1 MDYHRS
7 GNRLFSCE
15 KVMGGAS
22 AAFENLV
29 LAGKGGLIAFLL
41 ALAIVNA
48 HTEYVEKNPRKFI
61 IDAVATGGFGALAA
75 VWLTATRGRL
85 DLWVNHLIFALM
97 LFFLYHVCREFAG
110 YFTIFGNEKM
120 TAAEM
125 KEKKALKWPI
135 LSIGIVAALAAVV
148 LAGMARVVPDF
159 SEGIFKGFSG
169 WKIPFAIETF
179 VFALIISMG
188 EVVVTKNHGDP
199 LAPAFTTSMFLF
211 VLAAC
216 VLQAGGFYEHL
227 YTAPPPC
234 IQ

>member
-1 MDYHRS
+1 M
-7 GNRLFSCE
+7 
-15 KVMGGAS
+15 AS
-22 AAFENLV
+22 ASGVFENFV
-29 LAGKGGLIAFLL
+29 LFGKGGLIIFLL

-85 DLWVNHLIFALM
+85 DLWINHLVFALM

-110 YFTIFGNEKM
+110 YFTIFGSEKM
-120 TAAEM
+120 TAIEM

-135 LSIGIVAALAAVV
+135 LIIGIVSAVV
-148 LAGMARVVPDF
+148 VAILAGMARVVPDF

-169 WKIPFAIETF
+169 WKIPFAIETLI
-179 VFALIISMG
+179 FAFIISIG
-188 EVVVTKNHGDP
+188 EVIVSKNHDDP
-199 LAPAFTTSMFLF
+199 VAPSFATSMFLF
-211 VLAAC
+211 IVASC

-227 YTAPPPC
+227 YAAPPPC

>member
-1 MDYHRS
+1 M
-7 GNRLFSCE
+7 GAEKIFEKFVLF
-15 KVMGGAS
+15 
-22 AAFENLV
+22 
-29 LAGKGGLIAFLL
+29 GKGGLILFLV
-41 ALAIVNA
+41 ALAIVNG

-61 IDAVATGGFGALAA
+61 IDAIATGGFGALAA

-85 DLWVNHLIFALM
+85 DLWLNHLIFALM

-120 TAAEM
+120 TPAEL
-125 KEKKALKWPI
+125 KEQKILKWPV
-135 LSIGIVAALAAVV
+135 LSIGIAAAVFAVV

-169 WKIPFAIETF
+169 WKLPFAIETF

-188 EVVVTKNHGDP
+188 EVVVSKNHGDP
-199 LAPAFTTSMFLF
+199 LGPAFTSSMLLF
-211 VLAAC
+211 VLASC
-216 VLQAGGFYEHL
+216 ILQAGGFYEHL
-227 YTAPPPC
+227 YSAPPPC